1 MSKEKVI
8 ISARIDKDV
17 KEQFES
23 VCESMGMKVTDAIN
37 IFVREV
43 IREQGSPFEVKLK
56 SVDSLMIKK

>member
-43 IREQGSPFEVKLK
+43 VREQGIPFEVKLK
-56 SVDSLMIKK
+56 SKDSLMTKK